1 MKTYYKV
8 PRSGKKSK
16 WQHILDLM
24 PKPTEFEGLVW
35 KERIILSIKQPIYKN
50 PKGQNIN
57 VCRSN
62 TKGRSNQVYASFVK
76 GIAITEQ
83 PPKVVGN
90 SDLLDLKVFAGH
102 GREKI
107 KDSLNY
113 LHWPYDRY
121 EFDKDDYTDRQKLI
135 ILRNAGNDDNGDNMP
150 FEKMSKMDYIM
161 QLVDF
166 IQTDDWDRNKCKE
179 WFKTRRT
186 TITDKTKAEYI
197 SEAIKRV
204 KAVGRVEHLDKT
216 EADQIF
222 EEAFPNNSDCIE
234 LINATDAEKDNQDR
248 ILRKLPHA
256 IRHFIATGQPKQYC
270 AWNGNAES
278 HEELDSS
285 VEHMQKQFGIYLKL
299 ILRFAAKY
307 NTLVSDGKLR
317 FGEVPFQ
324 ITKNIYQ
331 KIEENQDIPLKSII
345 DLDIVED
352 VDMTEE

>member
-62 TKGRSNQVYASFVK
+62 TKSRNNQVYASFVK

-107 KDSLNY
+107 KDSLGY

-121 EFDKDDYTDRQKLI
+121 EFDKDDYTDHICKCGSSNCIGYI
-135 ILRNAGNDDNGDNMP
+135 I
-150 FEKMSKMDYIM
+150 SS
-161 QLVDF
+161 
-166 IQTDDWDRNKCKE
+166 DDWSK
-179 WFKTRRT
+179 FKRY
-186 TITDKTKAEYI
+186 KK
-197 SEAIKRV
+197 
-204 KAVGRVEHLDKT
+204 
-216 EADQIF
+216 
-222 EEAFPNNSDCIE
+222 
-234 LINATDAEKDNQDR
+234 
-248 ILRKLPHA
+248 
-256 IRHFIATGQPKQYC
+256 KQ
-270 AWNGNAES
+270 
-278 HEELDSS
+278 
-285 VEHMQKQFGIYLKL
+285 
-299 ILRFAAKY
+299 R
-307 NTLVSDGKLR
+307 
-317 FGEVPFQ
+317 
-324 ITKNIYQ
+324 
-331 KIEENQDIPLKSII
+331 LKSGR
-345 DLDIVED
+345 
-352 VDMTEE
+352 